1 MSETPITK
9 RVQTLVEETTHTVA
23 NSPQKL
29 IDASRGAIHMT
40 REEAEHLVD
49 RGEDLFDKLA
59 ERGNETT
66 HRVAKSPQRL
76 IDASRGA
83 IHMTREEADHL
94 MERGEDLFDKLA
106 ERGMEVERMQ
116 SSRITE
122 WWKGWEQRGRH
133 QVTVAEE
140 QMEQSLQS
148 VLRTLH
154 IPTLDDVKRLD
165 KDIDRVAKK
174 LDAFLTERELASLP
188 IAEYKGMN
196 AKDVIAH
203 LDTLDLNGLKAVE
216 SFELAHHNRK
226 TILREIDQRMAA
238 MA

>member
-1 MSETPITK
+1 MAELPMPK
-9 RVQTLVEETTHTVA
+9 RVQAFVEEATETVTH
-23 NSPQKL
+23 SPQRV

-40 REEAEHLVD
+40 REEAEHLLE
-49 RGEDLFDKLA
+49 RGENLFDKLA
-59 ERGNETT
+59 ERG
-66 HRVAKSPQRL
+66 
-76 IDASRGA
+76 I
-83 IHMTREEADHL
+83 
-94 MERGEDLFDKLA
+94 
-106 ERGMEVERMQ
+106 EVERLQ
-116 SSRITE
+116 TSRITE

-133 QVTVAEE
+133 QMTVAEE
-140 QMEQSLQS
+140 QMEQSLQV

-165 KDIDRVAKK
+165 KDIDRVSKK

-188 IAEYKGMN
+188 IVDYKAMN

-203 LDTLDLNGLKAVE
+203 LEGLDLDGLKAVQK
-216 SFELAHHNRK
+216 FEMGHHNRK